1 MHRSL
6 IALAGLLATTG
17 TLVLWLAVA
26 PVTSAGDPCYHGFAM
41 PEDSAAADVR
51 INLLPCAF
59 APTVT
64 SAKVGATVTFFNGSD
79 FTHLITGANQSWGS
93 RDTEIAPGTSV
104 TYTFDKAGV
113 YPYACALHRG
123 MSGVIVVGDAATA
136 AAGTRGAVSAA
147 GTSSGAASVPSA
159 APAAAPATTTAL
171 ATPPAGPEPLLLVA
185 VSALVGAV
193 VGSTVAWLALRRRAA
208 AGQEHLTGIA

>member
-93 RDTEIAPGTSV
+93 RDTEIAPGKSV

-159 APAAAPATTTAL
+159 APAAAPATTAS

-185 VSALVGAV
+185 LSALVGAV

>member
-93 RDTEIAPGTSV
+93 RDTEIAPGKSV

-147 GTSSGAASVPSA
+147 GTSSGVASVPSA
-159 APAAAPATTTAL
+159 APAAAPAKTTPS

-185 VSALVGAV
+185 LSALVGAV
-193 VGSTVAWLALRRRAA
+193 VGSTIAWLALRRRAA

>member
-1 MHRSL
+1 MHRRL

-93 RDTEIAPGTSV
+93 RDTEIAPGKSV

-147 GTSSGAASVPSA
+147 GTSSGVASVPSA
-159 APAAAPATTTAL
+159 APAAAPATTTAA

-185 VSALVGAV
+185 VSALVGAL
-193 VGSTVAWLALRRRAA
+193 VGSTVAWLALRRRAG

>member
-1 MHRSL
+1 MHRRL

-41 PEDSAAADVR
+41 PEDTAAADVR
-51 INLLPCAF
+51 VNLLPCAF
-59 APTVT
+59 TPTVT

-93 RDTEIAPGTSV
+93 RDTEIVPGKSV
-104 TYTFDKAGV
+104 TYTFDTAGV

-136 AAGTRGAVSAA
+136 AAVTKG
-147 GTSSGAASVPSA
+147 GAASVPSA
-159 APAAAPATTTAL
+159 LPAAAPAATAAATTT
-171 ATPPAGPEPLLLVA
+171 PGGPEPLLLA
-185 VSALVGAV
+185 AISALVGVV
-193 VGSTVAWLALRRRAA
+193 VGATVAWLALRRRAA
-208 AGQEHLTGIA
+208 ARHEHLAGIA

>member
-93 RDTEIAPGTSV
+93 RDTEIAPGKSV

-147 GTSSGAASVPSA
+147 GTSSGAAPVPSA
-159 APAAAPATTTAL
+159 APAAAPATTAS

-185 VSALVGAV
+185 LSALVGAV
-193 VGSTVAWLALRRRAA
+193 VGSTVAWLALRRRTA

>member
-17 TLVLWLAVA
+17 TLALWLAVA

-93 RDTEIAPGTSV
+93 RDTEIAPGKSV

-159 APAAAPATTTAL
+159 APAAAPATTTAA

-185 VSALVGAV
+185 LSALVGAI